1 MKNYLLLLLTI
12 IPSCTELWAQ
22 ATLLYETYDL
32 KDGLP
37 SNEVYRIDEDQW
49 QQLWVSTAN
58 GVVYYDGNRFIV
70 PDFLQNTK
78 LGLVEGIVVLDDQNI
93 WLSHLKLFQTLHYNG
108 QNLSTISTGSP
119 RHLDLQFKD
128 DDTSLISYQE
138 TEILFSN
145 RKGTIHKEIYL
156 VNDPLLRPRIN
167 SLIQLKEG
175 RLLIGTDHGPF
186 LFRDDQF
193 LEINS
198 LKNRRQEVGALF
210 QDQAG
215 LISLIQ
221 NQKIYFLNQD
231 LKLKDSLELPV
242 SDEIRAYCNMG
253 RYNIW
258 LATKS
263 MQILQYYNGQ
273 WLDQTHQ
280 LSLENQHVN
289 YLYVDINQNL
299 WISTNYDGLLCI
311 PNKPFKYI
319 NIESGLGSNFINRIE
334 PLGDKQFLAASG
346 AGLDLIDSNFRA
358 RPIRSSKNLRS
369 YCNDVL
375 ILNSGSIYTGLSK
388 GKPEDYFA
396 AEYPINNRVHNIPA
410 STLSHDGDTVYAGT
424 YAGTILKK
432 YQNKTL
438 EIIRFTG
445 RQLTDIILFK
455 KGLSAVATKTGLH
468 LFHRYRKDSVNLD
481 FLIVKTAPEL
491 LNSPINDL
499 HLNQKGEL
507 LIASSIGLYY
517 FKEGRFQKIS
527 PDEDPSIYTS
537 VCTDKLGRIYAGTK
551 KGLFCFSE
559 QDTLYLGK
567 HSGLL
572 SDEVSYLFYDQDEDQ
587 IWVGGNKGLSILKA
601 EDWQKFKSSF
611 PEFYLDSYT
620 LIPGKTMDINKGSIP
635 EFQYDQ
641 NNIRFHLKRKGRP
654 GNKAYAY
661 YQINS
666 TAGQWLPMNNDL
678 IELFNL
684 HPGKYELNIRMSNS
698 PFDASPT
705 QSFTF
710 SIAAPFWQ
718 NIFFQLV
725 LGLSLVALMVWIA
738 LIRVKQVRMEEAQ
751 KLEVLQQVKALELR
765 SLTAMMNPHFL
776 FNSLNTVQHF
786 ASKYK
791 DIKAIHYISGIS
803 KLLKLQLE
811 SLFHNRI
818 SLEEEIKRLKLYVEL
833 ESVRLDS
840 ELTFQI
846 EVDEK
851 LNIQETFIPT
861 MMLQPFIE
869 NALWH
874 GLRKREKDKKLKLRI
889 KLQNPEQLQ
898 VCIEDNGLG
907 WKKNPRERESK
918 HISRGI
924 QLVRERLMQF
934 NNQDETG
941 LIIINSLSEDLI
953 YPGTQ
958 VSFLLPFKRS

>member
-1 MKNYLLLLLTI
+1 MKNYLIVFLAFALISPKLF
-12 IPSCTELWAQ
+12 AQ

-58 GVVYYDGNRFIV
+58 GVVYFDGNQFKV
-70 PDFLQNTK
+70 PDFLQDTK

-108 QNLSTISTGSP
+108 QSLSTINTGSP
-119 RHLDLQFKD
+119 RHLDLRIKNG
-128 DDTSLISYQE
+128 DTSLISYHE
-138 TEILFSN
+138 TEIVFSN
-145 RKGTIHKEIYL
+145 RQRTVRKEIFVAQYPQL
-156 VNDPLLRPRIN
+156 KPRIN
-167 SLIQLKEG
+167 SLIQLRDG
-175 RLLIGTDHGPF
+175 RLLIGTNHGPF
-186 LFRDDQF
+186 LFLDDQYM
-193 LEINS
+193 EVHS
-198 LKNRRQEVGALF
+198 LKNRRQEVRALN
-210 QDQAG
+210 QDQTG

-221 NQKIYFLNQD
+221 NQKIYFLDQD
-231 LKLKDSLELPV
+231 LNLKDSLNLPV

-253 RYNIW
+253 RNNIW

-289 YLYVDINQNL
+289 YLYADSHQNL

-319 NIESGLGSNFINRIE
+319 NIESGLGSNFINRVE
-334 PLGDKQFLAASG
+334 PIGDKQFLAASG
-346 AGLDLIDSNFRA
+346 AGLDLIDSNYRA
-358 RPIRSSKNLRS
+358 RPIRNSISLRS

-388 GKPEDYFA
+388 GKSEDYYVS
-396 AEYPINNRVHNIPA
+396 ESPIKSWVHNIPA

-438 EIIRFTG
+438 EIFRFTG
-445 RQLTDIILFK
+445 RQLTDIILFEN
-455 KGLSAVATKTGLH
+455 GLSAVATKTGLH
-468 LFHRYRKDSVNLD
+468 LFHRYRKDSLNLD
-481 FLIVKTAPEL
+481 FLIAETAPEL

-507 LIASSIGLYY
+507 LIASSIGLYR
-517 FKEGRFQKIS
+517 FKEGLFHKIS
-527 PDEDPSIYTS
+527 PEKDQSIYTS
-537 VCTDKLGRIYAGTK
+537 VCTDKQERIYAGTK
-551 KGLFCFSE
+551 NGLFCFSE

-572 SDEVSYLFYDQDEDQ
+572 SDEVNYLFYDQDVDQ
-587 IWVGGNKGLSILKA
+587 VWVGGNKGLSILKA
-601 EDWQKFKSSF
+601 EDWQKLKSTY

-620 LIPGKTMDINKGSIP
+620 LIPGEAIDISPGSKP

-654 GNKAYAY
+654 GNKSQAF

-666 TAGQWLPMNNDL
+666 TDGQWLAMNNDV

-684 HPGKYELNIRMSNS
+684 HPGKYDLNIRMSNS

-718 NIFFQLV
+718 NIFFQLAIS
-725 LGLSLVALMVWIA
+725 LSLVALIVWIA
-738 LIRVKQVRMEEAQ
+738 LIRVKQVRIEEAR
-751 KLEVLQQVKALELR
+751 KLKVLQQVKALELR

-874 GLRKREKDKKLKLRI
+874 GLRKRPKGKKLGIKIRTSNLRYLNI
-889 KLQNPEQLQ
+889 S
-898 VCIEDNGLG
+898 ISDNGIG
-907 WKKNPRERESK
+907 ISNSSANIESG
-918 HISRGI
+918 HISRGM
-924 QLVRERLMQF
+924 QLVKERLKHY
-934 NNQDETG
+934 NGESSDEPIKIEALQPNEKFPG
-941 LIIINSLSEDLI
+941 CLIHFKLS
-953 YPGTQ
+953 YQ
-958 VSFLLPFKRS
+958 SS